1 MTGISSAFE
10 IIERPNGFSLAWA
23 ASPSTPVMTVWIGRL
38 TMGYELAVDAACE
51 FMDRFTTAYADGI
64 SADALMHSC
73 VVNAQNQN

>member
-10 IIERPNGFSLAWA
+10 IMENPNGFSLIWA
-23 ASPSTPVMTVWIGRL
+23 ASSDTPVMTVWIGRV

-51 FMDRFTTAYADGI
+51 FMDRYRLASGDGI